1 MKKINTKN
9 ILPLTSD
16 YVFKRIFGKGG
27 NEAILKDLLESIL
40 KIDIKSIELQNTEI
54 PKETIS
60 EKTIVLDIK
69 AELNNNTI
77 ADIEMQVGNKTALE
91 KRLLVYASKIIAGG
105 VKVTD
110 NYKNVKNTIII
121 CIIKESI
128 IKRNSYL
135 NMAMLKFEKT
145 EKERCVNLG
154 YEKEEEYLT
163 DMLKCYII
171 ELSKFEKKHPKI
183 ADRIEKWLFV
193 IGGNEEK
200 MEEYKNEE
208 GEIKEAIEQ
217 LEEMSADENERYL
230 YELRERGRLM
240 YNTEIAEAKNAG
252 KEEGKKEG
260 KIEIAKKLLN
270 NGMAIKDIVEIT
282 DLTERE
288 IKSLQNM

>member
-1 MKKINTKN
+1 MK
-9 ILPLTSD
+9 
-16 YVFKRIFGKGG
+16 
-27 NEAILKDLLESIL
+27 E
-40 KIDIKSIELQNTEI
+40 
-54 PKETIS
+54 
-60 EKTIVLDIK
+60 
-69 AELNNNTI
+69 
-77 ADIEMQVGNKTALE
+77 
-91 KRLLVYASKIIAGG
+91 
-105 VKVTD
+105 
-110 NYKNVKNTIII
+110 
-121 CIIKESI
+121 
-128 IKRNSYL
+128 
-135 NMAMLKFEKT
+135 
-145 EKERCVNLG
+145 
-154 YEKEEEYLT
+154 
-163 DMLKCYII
+163 
-171 ELSKFEKKHPKI
+171 EKKHPKI
-183 ADRIEKWLFV
+183 ADRLEKWLYV

-200 MEEYKNEE
+200 MEEYKKEN